1 MEMTAEIVNL
11 VKAYNDQ
18 REAERQAR
26 LVENPKS
33 KSYIKITGVT
43 FKGYPIG
50 AIAVTLNFK
59 ENTFGREKESEVNF
73 ASDENCVNYL
83 KSFT

>member
-33 KSYIKITGVT
+33 KSYIKIAGIVFGTV
-43 FKGYPIG
+43 G
-50 AIAVTLNFK
+50 APVAVTLKFK
-59 ENTFGREKESEVNF
+59 ECTFGREKESEVNF